1 MRCLV
6 VGLGSIGLRH
16 ADVLR
21 SMGCDV
27 AAVTARRDTELP
39 AFDDL
44 GVALATHAPEYV
56 VIANDTGLHGL
67 TLTQLA
73 ARGYRG
79 VTLVEKPMLTRADE
93 TLMLP
98 AGPVYVGYTLRFHP
112 VLGRLFELAG
122 SERLWSLSAYVGQY
136 LPDWRP
142 GRDYRQSYSSRSEE
156 GGVVRDLSHELD
168 YVQWLA
174 GRWQST
180 VAHGGHVSALEIAS
194 EDVATVLA
202 STERCE
208 HATIHMNYLDRTASR
223 WIVLNGPFGT
233 MRADLVR
240 GTIDVNGTET
250 RLQVDRNQMIRQQ
263 HASAMQ
269 GDDARCCSVEDG
281 LATVRWVD
289 AIHCSME
296 GRCWVDGS
304 LSEKDEVKQS

>member
-21 SMGCDV
+21 TMGCDV
-27 AAVTARRDTELP
+27 AAVTARKDTEVR
-39 AFDDL
+39 AFEDL
-44 GVALATHAPEYV
+44 RVALEAHSPEYV

-73 ARGYRG
+73 ASGYRG
-79 VTLVEKPMLTRADE
+79 VALVEKPMLARTDE
-93 TLMLP
+93 TLTLP

-112 VLGRLFELAG
+112 ALGRLFELAG

-142 GRDYRQSYSSRSEE
+142 GRDYRQSYSSRSED

-174 GRWQST
+174 GRWQRT
-180 VAHGGHVSALEIAS
+180 VAHGGHMSSLEIAS

-202 STERCE
+202 STERCA

-223 WIVLNGPFGT
+223 WIILNGSFGT
-233 MRADLVR
+233 IRADLVR
-240 GTIDVNGTET
+240 GTIDVNGAET
-250 RLQVDRNQMIRQQ
+250 RLPADRNEMIRQQ
-263 HASAMQ
+263 HASAMK
-269 GDDARCCSVEDG
+269 GDDVRCCGVEDG

-289 AIHCSME
+289 AIYRSMQDH
-296 GRCWVDGS
+296 CWVDES
-304 LSEKDEVKQS
+304 FSEKDEVKRS